1 MITIVVV
8 ILLVTAMLAG
18 TLGVVLLHIN
28 MYASIAAFAIMALVL
43 FVLFHGNSE
52 EDS

>member
-1 MITIVVV
+1 MMTIIVI

-18 TLGVVLLHIN
+18 ALGVILLHIN
-28 MYASIAAFAIMALVL
+28 MYASMAAFAIMALVL